1 MIKKKKTGNLIVIS
15 GPSGCGKGTICE
27 ELLKR
32 NKNLV
37 MSVSMTTRL
46 PREGEKD
53 GVNYYF
59 VSKEEFKKRIE
70 EGKLLEYSDHYDNY
84 YGTPKDKVEELLSKG
99 IDVIDEIEINGALQ
113 INNVMNDAIFI
124 FIMPPNMREL
134 KKRLIK
140 RKTETKTQIID
151 RFKRAYQEINEVS
164 KYNYIV
170 INDEIDLAVKKIEA
184 ILLSEKCRVDRIEDI
199 DLNNQEELI
208 HEILMEEI

>member
-1 MIKKKKTGNLIVIS
+1 MIKKKATGNLIVIS
-15 GPSGCGKGTICE
+15 GPSGCGKGTICDK
-27 ELLKR
+27 LLKR

-59 VSKEEFKKRIE
+59 VSKEEFEKRIQD
-70 EGKLLEYSDHYDNY
+70 GKFLEYSNHYDNY
-84 YGTPKDKVEELLSKG
+84 YGTPKDKVDDLLNQG
-99 IDVIDEIEINGALQ
+99 IDIIDEIEINGALQ
-113 INNVMNDAIFI
+113 INNVMKEAIFI

-140 RKTETKTQIID
+140 RKTETKEQIID
-151 RFKRAYQEINEVS
+151 RFKRAYKEINEVS

-170 INDEIDLAVKKIEA
+170 INDEVDLAVKKIEA